1 MAIDKIL
8 TGNFGIGAAYGIAR
22 QKSSGTAAGAR
33 LETALADVRRF
44 ETGNTSVDLPDLK
57 LDCRVPNRE
66 VYLELLK
73 AIENTGAIT
82 RSK

>member
-1 MAIDKIL
+1 MAETKVINGAFAL
-8 TGNFGIGAAYGIAR
+8 GAAYGMAR
-22 QKSSGTAAGAR
+22 QKSIGTAAGTR
-33 LETALADVRRF
+33 LETALADVRRH
-44 ETGNTSVDLPDLK
+44 ECGYTAVDLPDLK

-66 VYLELLK
+66 VYISFVK